1 MKFRIRGI
9 ETDVSVTTIT
19 LEYNPNI
26 VQKDSPEGLLLWH
39 CPICCSP
46 LFQFSGRMVSITP
59 GMVPSRQPPIIKECP
74 KCGVKYLLVN
84 II

>member
-1 MKFRIRGI
+1 MKFSIKGQRV
-9 ETDVSVTTIT
+9 DVEVTTVV

-26 VQKDSPEGLLLWH
+26 IQKDSPEGLLLWH

-46 LFQFSGRMVSITP
+46 IFQFSGRMISITP

-74 KCGVKYLLVN
+74 KCKVKYLVLSM
-84 II
+84 I